1 MFLVVISIATPFGF
15 ELISENVSK
24 ILGIKQIQLIKLLL
38 GTYSYVKFTFQSS
51 LLESTDS
58 TGRFT
63 RYVSNVV
70 LNVNMFL
77 VVISI
82 MTPFGFELISEN
94 VRKILGMKQIPTI
107 PWYL

>member
-1 MFLVVISIATPFGF
+1 MEANFW
-15 ELISENVSK
+15 VSSK
-24 ILGIKQIQLIKLLL
+24 FRLLL
-38 GTYSYVKFTFQSS
+38 GTYRYVKFTF
-51 LLESTDS
+51 ESNLFENTNS

-82 MTPFGFELISEN
+82 ASPFSFELISEN
-94 VRKILGMKQIPTI
+94 VSKILGIK
-107 PWYL
+107 